1 MLMKWCEFLPK
12 SWFIQSKVLGATM
25 IIHHCCHPNQAR
37 MSKAFFHYLNH
48 VIHDSK
54 TPNVLKQLLM

>member
-25 IIHHCCHPNQAR
+25 IIHHHHHNHAR
-37 MSKAFFHYLNH
+37 MSEAFFHYLNLA
-48 VIHDSK
+48 IHDSK
-54 TPNVLKQLLM
+54 TPIVLKQMLM